1 MNKRTNKIL
10 LSLFLAA
17 SMFGTMGAPELVQ
30 AAEGTITMGTA
41 ANFAI
46 LSGETITNTGS
57 TEITGDIGLYA
68 GTDFPGIT
76 NVTHTGELHLN
87 DDVAL
92 TAKNDLITAY
102 NDAAGRSVTK
112 EIPRE
117 LGGQKLTPGVYTS
130 SEKDFLLNG
139 ILTLDAQGDPNAV
152 FIFQT
157 DSELITGSAS
167 SVVLTRNATACN
179 VFWKVGSSAT
189 LGSNSIFAGSIL
201 AMTSIS
207 LKTGAQVRGQ
217 LLARDGSVTLDTNK
231 VVSGPCTK
239 TTTLNIIKVVVNEN
253 DDTAVAGDFIINIQ
267 KDGVNVDEKGSPG
280 MDTPGRPYRLAPGT
294 YTITEEAVEGYEASF
309 SGDSEDGTITLV
321 AGDEKTITI
330 TNTFVNGA
338 IVSDARIEITK
349 YDDNDNLLPGAE
361 FTLYQ
366 NDVEVGEPLVTD
378 ENGMIVFTGL
388 SKGDYAVQE
397 TRTPEGYVP
406 SDLMEEIAIV
416 EDDEVIKVSFINT
429 KIMGTV
435 NISKVDSKTDKALA
449 GAGFVI
455 TDNAGAEVFKGMT
468 DDKGMLLADLPY
480 GKYVIEETT
489 APENYVKTDKKY
501 SVDITENGQVFNL
514 VVENTMTEEKGAVLP
529 MAGDT
534 TGTIFL
540 FMGVLAV
547 TGGIL
552 LMRKKQIA

>member
-1 MNKRTNKIL
+1 MKKSTNKIL
-10 LSLFLAA
+10 LSLFLVA

-30 AAEGTITMGTA
+30 AAEATITMGTS

-68 GTDFPGIT
+68 GTEFPGVT
-76 NVTHTGELHLN
+76 DVTHNGTLHLN
-87 DDVAL
+87 DEVAL

-102 NDAAGRSVTK
+102 DDAAGRTP
-112 EIPRE
+112 EIISRE
-117 LGGQKLTPGVYTS
+117 LGGQILTPGVYTS
-130 SEKDFLLNG
+130 NEKDFLLNG
-139 ILTLDAQGDPNAV
+139 ILTLDAQGDPDAV

-157 DSELITGSAS
+157 DSTLITGSAS

-207 LKTGAQVRGQ
+207 LQTGAQVRGQ

-231 VVSGPCTK
+231 VISGPCTK
-239 TTTLNIIKVVVNEN
+239 TSTLNIIKVVVNEEGG
-253 DDTAVAGDFIINIQ
+253 TSVAADFTISVL
-267 KDGVNVDEKGSPG
+267 KDGLNVDGSPSAG
-280 MDTPGRPYRLAPGT
+280 MDTPGRPYRLTPGT
-294 YTITEEAVEGYEASF
+294 YTVTEEAVEGYEASY
-309 SGDSEDGTITLV
+309 SGDSEDGTIIMEK
-321 AGDEKTITI
+321 GDEKTIII
-330 TNTFVNGA
+330 TNTYVNGVE
-338 IVSDARIEITK
+338 VSNARIEVTK
-349 YDDNDNLLPGAE
+349 YDDEGNLLPGAE
-361 FTLYQ
+361 FTLYE
-366 NDVEVGEPLVTD
+366 NDVEVGEPIVTD
-378 ENGMIVFTGL
+378 ENGKIVFTGL
-388 SKGDYAVQE
+388 SKGDYTLQE

-406 SDLMEEIAIV
+406 SDLMEEITID
-416 EDDEVIKVSFINT
+416 EDDEVIEVSFINT
-429 KIMGTV
+429 RIMGTV
-435 NISKVDSKTDKALA
+435 SISKVDSETGTALA
-449 GAGFVI
+449 GAGFII
-455 TDNAGAEVFKGMT
+455 TDKAGTEVFNGKT
-468 DDKGMLLADLPY
+468 DNKGMLLAVLPY
-480 GKYVIEETT
+480 GKYIIEETA

-534 TGTIFL
+534 TGVIFL
-540 FMGVLAV
+540 FTGALAI

-552 LMRKKQIA
+552 LLRKKQIA

>member
-1 MNKRTNKIL
+1 MKKSTNRIL
-10 LSLFLAA
+10 LSLLLAA
-17 SMFGTMGAPELVQ
+17 SMFGTMGAPKLVQ
-30 AAEGTITMGTA
+30 AAEATITMGTA

-57 TEITGDIGLYA
+57 TEVTGDIGLYA

-76 NVTHTGELHLN
+76 DVTHSGELHLN

-112 EIPRE
+112 TIPRE
-117 LGGQKLTPGVYTS
+117 LGGQTLTPGVYTS
-130 SEKDFLLNG
+130 LEKDFLLNG
-139 ILTLDAQGDPNAV
+139 ILTLDAQGDPDAV

-239 TTTLNIIKVVVNEN
+239 TTTLNIIKKVVNED
-253 DDTAVAGDFIINIQ
+253 DDTVVAGDFTINVLMNGEIVE
-267 KDGVNVDEKGSPG
+267 GTTAEG
-280 MDTPGRPYRLAPGT
+280 MDTPGRSYRLAPGT
-294 YTITEEAVEGYEASF
+294 YTVSEEAVEGYEASF

-321 AGDEKTITI
+321 SGDEKTITI
-330 TNTFVNGA
+330 TNTYVNGV
-338 IVSDARIEITK
+338 IVSDARIELTK
-349 YDDNDNLLPGAE
+349 YDDEENPLPGAE
-361 FTLYQ
+361 FTLYE

-378 ENGMIVFTGL
+378 ENGKIVFTGL
-388 SKGDYAVQE
+388 SKGDYKLQE
-397 TRTPEGYVP
+397 TGTPEGYVP
-406 SDLMEEIAIV
+406 SDVMEEISIV
-416 EDDEVIKVSFINT
+416 EDDEVIEVTFINT

-435 NISKVDSKTDKALA
+435 SISKVDSKSKAALA

-455 TDNAGAEVFKGMT
+455 TDNAGTEVFNGKT
-468 DDKGMLLADLPY
+468 DNKGMLLAELPY
-480 GKYVIEETT
+480 GKYVIEETA

-540 FMGVLAV
+540 FMGALAIA
-547 TGGIL
+547 GGIL